1 MISFSQCL
9 VCRRYHHG
17 SPGHGSCAA
26 FPEGIPAELRFGRVS
41 HTSPY
46 PGDHGVLFE
55 RMPPATEAESLA
67 TLDDITDGDEALRS
81 LLEHGK

>member
-9 VCRRYHHG
+9 VCVHYHQT
-17 SPGHGSCAA
+17 SPGQGSCAA
-26 FPEGIPAELRFGRVS
+26 FPEGIPADLRFNRVA

-55 RMPPATEAESLA
+55 RMPPATEAEPLA
-67 TLDDITDGDEALRS
+67 TVDDITDGDEALRS
-81 LLEHGK
+81 LLGQ